1 MPDPATNDQVETNAR
16 LLKADWI
23 AEIDSGMKQV
33 VEIIKRVFR
42 PDGLLGIIADPFI
55 DLAAIAFLKSSRR
68 TGIKQMNITIECAKE
83 CIATRMHDA
92 TIQKHSDRFLELDDM
107 FVYGKKTHPRFKDIE
122 KSIREEFA
130 LRVEETT
137 WLLEARPPEGGVITN
152 APDIYKIAYNHDVD
166 KAKKVH
172 AQELGFIEDRLRMVR
187 EYEDLIEIPFGLR
200 DKVLQVVAEGM
211 KFTKERYEQV
221 FKRWFS

>member
-1 MPDPATNDQVETNAR
+1 MQNPTTNDQVDVNAK

-23 AEIDSGMKQV
+23 AEIDAGVKHMV
-33 VEIIKRVFR
+33 AVIKRVFR

-55 DLAAIAFLKSSRR
+55 DLAAVAFLKSSRR
-68 TGIKQMNITIECAKE
+68 TGIKQMNITIQCAKE
-83 CIATRMHDA
+83 CIETGIHDA
-92 TIQKHSDRFLELDDM
+92 TIQKHSNRFVDLDEM
-107 FVYGKKTHPRFKDIE
+107 FVYGNKTHPRFKDLE

-137 WLLEARPPEGGVITN
+137 WLLSAKPWEGCTITG
-152 APDIYKIAYNHDVD
+152 APDIYKIAYNNDIE

-187 EYEDLIEIPFGLR
+187 EYEGLIEIPFGLR
-200 DKVLQVVAEGM
+200 DKVLQVIAEGM
-211 KFTKERYEQV
+211 EFTKERYQQV
-221 FKRWFS
+221 FRRWFS